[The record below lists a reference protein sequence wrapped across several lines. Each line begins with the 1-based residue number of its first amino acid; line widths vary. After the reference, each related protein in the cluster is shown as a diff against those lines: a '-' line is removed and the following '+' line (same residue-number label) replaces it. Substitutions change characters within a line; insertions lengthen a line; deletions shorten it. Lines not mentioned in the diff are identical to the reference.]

1 VGPAWGL
8 ALAFGIFFIVQ
19 VPLSRLWLGRFEM
32 GPMEYVWRLLSYG
45 EASLRRSAVQRS
57 EVVAARRASRG
68 SPLPSDHM

>member
-1 VGPAWGL
+1 
-8 ALAFGIFFIVQ
+8 
-19 VPLSRLWLGRFEM
+19 
-32 GPMEYVWRLLSYG
+32 MEYVWRLLSYG